1 MGELSY
7 MINAIN
13 MLNMHV
19 RGYSCMINMLNM
31 HVRGYSCMINML
43 SQLNDKCDKHDI
55 HNWSNVY
62 HIIYDNILLITCMWT
77 QSYDTYL
84 IQ

>member
-1 MGELSY
+1 
-7 MINAIN
+7 
-13 MLNMHV
+13 MLHLTYV
-19 RGYSCMINMLNM
+19 THAC
-31 HVRGYSCMINML
+31 ML
-43 SQLNDKCDKHDI
+43 SQLYDKCDKHDI